1 MENVKVSLGG
11 YRLEGEIQGDQIPI
25 GFVNGLRR
33 ILLAEIP
40 TVVLTDVQIL
50 DNTTHMTHEMIRH
63 RIEMLPVNVRPE
75 EAAVVRDTKIELR
88 FAASPEEREITANDF
103 VVTGPRANILLPDR
117 DLGEPIYFMTLKPNT
132 SIHIKATLGVETRG
146 TSQVCVSAF
155 KNHID
160 PEQAKTDRG
169 LWIDNGG
176 DPRVFD
182 NFIVQRSYSRNKK
195 TQRPNWFDITVES
208 IGVVP
213 AADLLKKAAD
223 VLKTKVLEWVKTPLL
238 REEAGWYRMETEGE
252 TFTLGQLIQEL
263 MYQNE
268 QVNFVSRD
276 VGHPLVPKL
285 VVRFNTPLPPDQVI
299 AEVRDK
305 AVALCESI
313 LGSV

>member
-1 MENVKVSLGG
+1 MENVKVSLNG
-11 YRLEGEIQGDQIPI
+11 YRLEGEIQGDHIPI

-50 DNTTHMTHEMIRH
+50 ENTTHMTHEMLRH
-63 RIEMLPVNVRPE
+63 RVEMLPVNVRPD
-75 EAAVVRDTKIELR
+75 EAAVIRDTKIELR
-88 FAASPEEREITANDF
+88 FAASPEGRDITTNDF
-103 VVTGPRANILLPDR
+103 VVTGPRANVLLADR

-132 SIHIKATLGVETRG
+132 AIHIKATLGIDPRG

-176 DPRVFD
+176 DPRIFD
-182 NFIVQRSYSRNKK
+182 TFMIQRSYSRNKT
-195 TQRPNWFDITVES
+195 TQRPNWFDITIES

-213 AADLLKKAAD
+213 AADLLKKAAE
-223 VLKTKVLEWVKTPLL
+223 VLKNKVLEWVKTPVL
-238 REEAGWYRMETEGE
+238 REESGWYRMETEGE
-252 TFTLGQLIQEL
+252 TFTLGQFVQEL

-268 QVNFVSRD
+268 QVNFVWRD

-285 VVRFNTPLPPDQVI
+285 TLRFNTQLPPEQVV
-299 AEVRDK
+299 EDVRSK